1 MRPELELSRRDFFA
15 LTGSGL
21 YVFFRVAPA
30 EAFQEPAKLPTWQGP
45 SSDFNAYLR
54 IREDGRVTA
63 MAGKVELGQGVTTA

>member
-45 SSDFNAYLR
+45 SSGFQCLLA
-54 IREDGRVTA
+54 IPQGGRPGSPPCAVRWN
-63 MAGKVELGQGVTTA
+63 